1 MLKKNEV
8 YPVKITGYTTEGLG
22 VCRID
27 GQVVFVHGAL
37 EDEEADVLILKVG
50 KNEAFAKVK
59 TLKVPSPHR
68 IVPDCPYD
76 KFCGGCALR
85 HMTYEEECRMKARR
99 VRDALTR
106 IGGVDPGEVPIL
118 AAEDTEN
125 YRNKAIFSVGTVD
138 GKADAG
144 FYRART
150 HDLIAAETCKIQS
163 LDAAKLR
170 TAAVEWMRKYN
181 VPVYDET
188 AHRGLVR
195 HIYVRN
201 AFGTGQVMACLVVNG
216 KKLPCEQELVEMLRA
231 AVPQLTTV
239 VLCEN
244 TRKGNAILGSEFRT
258 LFGSGA
264 IDDILC
270 GLTFRLSPRSFYQV
284 NRQQAQ
290 RLYDLAIARA
300 GLTETDT
307 VLDLYCG
314 TGTITLCMAK
324 KCGRA
329 IGVEIIEAAIADAK
343 ENAARNGIENAEFF
357 CADAGS
363 AARKLAEEGIRPDV
377 ITVDPPRKGLSPD
390 VIEAVGKM
398 DPRRVVYISC
408 DPATLARDVARFRE
422 IGYELKSADAA
433 DLFPRCH
440 HVESVVVLERE
451 RETETFLS
459 PSQLR

>member
-8 YPVKITGYTTEGLG
+8 YPVTITGYTAEGLG

-37 EDEEADVLILKVG
+37 EGEEADILILKVG
-50 KNEAFAKVK
+50 KSEAYAKIK
-59 TLKVPSPHR
+59 TLKTASPHR
-68 IVPDCPYD
+68 ITPDCPYD

-85 HMTYEEECRMKARR
+85 HMTYEEECRMKSRR

-106 IGGVDPGEVPIL
+106 IGGIDPGEIPIL
-118 AAEDTEN
+118 SAENTEN
-125 YRNKAIFSVGTVD
+125 YRNKAIFPVAMLNGQ
-138 GKADAG
+138 ADAG

-163 LDAAKLR
+163 L
-170 TAAVEWMRKYN
+170 TAADARTVAVSWMRKYN
-181 VPVYDET
+181 IPVYDEVQ
-188 AHRGLVR
+188 HKGLVR

-201 AFGTGQVMACLVVNG
+201 AFGTGETMVCLVVNG
-216 KKLPCEQELVEMLRA
+216 KAVPHEKELVSMLREA
-231 AVPQLTTV
+231 IPSLTTV

-258 LFGSGA
+258 LFGPGT

-290 RLYDLAIARA
+290 RLYDLAISRA
-300 GLTETDT
+300 ELTKEDT

-324 KCGRA
+324 ACGKA
-329 IGVEIIEAAIADAK
+329 IGVEIIEAAIEDAK
-343 ENAARNGIENAEFF
+343 ENAKRNGIENAEFF
-357 CADAGS
+357 CGDAGF
-363 AARKLAEEGIRPDV
+363 AAKKLAEDGVCPDV
-377 ITVDPPRKGLSPD
+377 VTVDPPRKGLSPD
-390 VIEAVGKM
+390 VIEAIGTM
-398 DPRRVVYISC
+398 SPRRVVYVSC
-408 DPATLARDVARFRE
+408 DPATLARDVKRFADV
-422 IGYELKSADAA
+422 GYSLKSADCA

-440 HVESVVVLERE
+440 HVESVVVLEK
-451 RETETFLS
+451 
-459 PSQLR
+459 

>member
-8 YPVKITGYTTEGLG
+8 YPVTITGYTTEGLG

-37 EDEEADVLILKVG
+37 EGEQADVLILKVG
-50 KNEAFAKVK
+50 KNEAYAKIK
-59 TLKVPSPHR
+59 TLHVASPHR
-68 IVPDCPYD
+68 IAPDCPYD

-85 HMTYEEECRMKARR
+85 HMTYEEECRMKSQR
-99 VRDALTR
+99 VRDAMTR
-106 IGGVDPGEVPIL
+106 IGGIDPGEVPIL
-118 AAEDTEN
+118 AAEETEN
-125 YRNKAIFSVGTVD
+125 YRNKAIFPVAMLNGQ
-138 GKADAG
+138 ADAG

-163 LDAAKLR
+163 LSAAALR
-170 TAAVEWMRKYN
+170 TAAVSWMRKYHI
-181 VPVYDET
+181 PVYDET
-188 AHRGLVR
+188 KHKGLVR

-216 KKLPCEQELVEMLRA
+216 KSVPHEQELVQLLRDA
-231 AVPQLTTV
+231 EPNLTTV

-258 LFGSGA
+258 LFGPGTV
-264 IDDILC
+264 DDTLC

-290 RLYDLAIARA
+290 RLYDLAISRA
-300 GLTETDT
+300 ELQKTDT

-324 KCGRA
+324 ACGKA

-343 ENAARNGIENAEFF
+343 ENAKRNRMENAEFF
-357 CADAGS
+357 CGDAGF
-363 AARKLAEEGIRPDV
+363 AAKKLAEDGVRPHV
-377 ITVDPPRKGLSPD
+377 VTVDPPRKGLSPD
-390 VIEAVGKM
+390 VIEAIGAM
-398 DPRRVVYISC
+398 APRRVVYVSC
-408 DPATLARDVARFRE
+408 NPATLARDVARFRD
-422 IGYELKSADAA
+422 IGYGLRSVDCA

-440 HVESVVVLERE
+440 HVESVAVLESE
-451 RETETFLS
+451 VTEC
-459 PSQLR
+459 SQ